1 MALINLQDI
10 TVAFG
15 GPRVLD
21 RLAFQLEPGER
32 VAMLGRNGAGKTT
45 FMKVLAGVAE
55 ASEGVVSFQKGLRVT
70 YLTQDV
76 PAGITGVVLDVVLS
90 GLGARAGLLTEYHHI
105 THQLHASSDPALLRR
120 LDVVQGEI
128 DRTGGWEIDH
138 QANGVISRMKLD
150 PEAEFTQLSG
160 GQKRCVLLAK
170 ALVQKPDV
178 LLLDEPTNHLDI
190 DAIDWLEGF
199 LKEFPA
205 AVIFVTHDRRF
216 MENVATRI
224 IDLDRGRLASW
235 ACDYKTYLERR
246 AHADAVEAVMV
257 AKADK
262 KLGVEEVWIRQGVKA
277 RRCRNEG
284 RVKTLEVL
292 REEKRARRGRE
303 GVVRMNAQ
311 EADPSGHLVIKA
323 SRIGCSFGDN
333 CLVRDFSVN
342 IMRGEKIGII
352 GPNGC
357 GKTTLLKVLL
367 GKAAPTKGTV
377 RFGTQLEVAYYDQL
391 REELDDSKTVIE
403 NICGSGDTVM
413 INGKPRHIIGYLQD
427 FLFTPDRA
435 NTPVKVLSGGERNR
449 IFLARLFMKPSN
461 VLVMDEPTND
471 LDMETLE
478 LLEELLIEYSG
489 TLIVVSHDRAFLNN
503 VVTST
508 WVFEG
513 GGEVNEYPGGYDD
526 WRAVCAARAQRTE
539 PTQGGERTSKPVK
552 TASASNKPQGAAKL
566 SYKQARELDNLPDR
580 IAELEIEQEETALRL
595 ADPELYKSTPQEIAK
610 VKARSQALGAEILE
624 AYRLWDELE
633 TIKSLSEE

>member
-277 RRCRNEG
+277 RRCRN
-284 RVKTLEVL
+284 
-292 REEKRARRGRE
+292 
-303 GVVRMNAQ
+303 
-311 EADPSGHLVIKA
+311 
-323 SRIGCSFGDN
+323 
-333 CLVRDFSVN
+333 
-342 IMRGEKIGII
+342 
-352 GPNGC
+352 
-357 GKTTLLKVLL
+357 
-367 GKAAPTKGTV
+367 
-377 RFGTQLEVAYYDQL
+377 
-391 REELDDSKTVIE
+391 
-403 NICGSGDTVM
+403 
-413 INGKPRHIIGYLQD
+413 
-427 FLFTPDRA
+427 
-435 NTPVKVLSGGERNR
+435 
-449 IFLARLFMKPSN
+449 
-461 VLVMDEPTND
+461 
-471 LDMETLE
+471 
-478 LLEELLIEYSG
+478 
-489 TLIVVSHDRAFLNN
+489 
-503 VVTST
+503 
-508 WVFEG
+508 
-513 GGEVNEYPGGYDD
+513 
-526 WRAVCAARAQRTE
+526 
-539 PTQGGERTSKPVK
+539 
-552 TASASNKPQGAAKL
+552 
-566 SYKQARELDNLPDR
+566 
-580 IAELEIEQEETALRL
+580 
-595 ADPELYKSTPQEIAK
+595 
-610 VKARSQALGAEILE
+610 
-624 AYRLWDELE
+624 
-633 TIKSLSEE
+633 